1 MLQNTRPE
9 AARDTSARVGRSVV
23 GFGRWILGGLIV
35 AVMIGGFSSTAEA
48 DPVAV
53 TSALPV
59 LAITATPGSTVAVH
73 LAIATSDA
81 TVGAPL
87 DANTFS
93 LITPPQVGQVESS
106 DSVVSYTAPA
116 DVPEQYVTLAPSPQ
130 VQGPT
135 APPVP
140 PIVVPVFFEYTAC
153 TDLALTV
160 CQTGEVSIVIEP
172 STLVSNSNPTI
183 AVETDQTI
191 AITPDVYLTHPAG
204 VDWSTLQVH
213 ADQGEATVNAE
224 AIDYTAAA
232 QVGNDRISF
241 DACPVGDPNSCI
253 TGSIAVSVVAPFAP
267 DAVTDSVSFAPDR
280 TLVVIVPGLRSAN
293 PPDETTVTVNHQP
306 VAGNVVVR
314 DGTFVV
320 SGLAPDF
327 AGPLSFSYYACSSI
341 NPADCATGSIT
352 VTVPP
357 PAQAA
362 PVAQSAPVAPNPGGA
377 STSGFHAATS
387 VGPTASAKTATAAV
401 LPQTSRPASPAGSMD
416 ITWWVFGGALLL
428 ALGGGTGLLTT
439 TKR

>member
-9 AARDTSARVGRSVV
+9 AARDTSARVGRTVV
-23 GFGRWILGGLIV
+23 VFGRWILAGLIV
-35 AVMIGGFSSTAEA
+35 AVMISGFSSTAEA

-59 LAITATPGSTVAVH
+59 LTITATPGSTVAVQ

-116 DVPEQYVTLAPSPQ
+116 DVPEQYVTPTPSPQ
-130 VQGPT
+130 VQDPT

-153 TDLALTV
+153 TDPSLTV
-160 CQTGEVSIVIEP
+160 CQTGKVSIVIEP
-172 STLVSNSNPTI
+172 STLVSNPNPTV

-191 AITPDVYLTHPAG
+191 AITPDVYLTQPAG

-213 ADQGEATVNAE
+213 ADHGEATVNAE

-253 TGSIAVSVVAPFAP
+253 SGSIAVNVVAPFAP
-267 DAVTDSVSFAPDR
+267 AAATDSVSFAPDR
-280 TLVVIVPGLRSAN
+280 TLVVMVPGLRSAN

-306 VAGNVVVR
+306 VAGTVAVR
-314 DGTFVV
+314 G
-320 SGLAPDF
+320 
-327 AGPLSFSYYACSSI
+327 GPLSFSYYACSSI

-357 PAQAA
+357 PAQ
-362 PVAQSAPVAPNPGGA
+362 SAPLAPNPEGA
-377 STSGFHAATS
+377 SISGFHPAAS
-387 VGPTASAKTATAAV
+387 VGSTASAKTATAAV
-401 LPQTSRPASPAGSMD
+401 PQTSRAESPAGSMD

-428 ALGGGTGLLTT
+428 ALAGGTGLLTT

>member
-1 MLQNTRPE
+1 M
-9 AARDTSARVGRSVV
+9 A
-23 GFGRWILGGLIV
+23 FGRWTLAGLIV
-35 AVMIGGFSSTAEA
+35 AVMIGGFSSPAEA

-53 TSALPV
+53 ASALPV
-59 LAITATPGSTVAVH
+59 LTITATPGSTVAVH
-73 LAIATSDA
+73 LAIAASDA
-81 TVGAPL
+81 TAGAPL
-87 DANTFS
+87 DADTFS

-116 DVPEQYVTLAPSPQ
+116 DVPEQYVTPAPSPQ

-135 APPVP
+135 ASPVA

-153 TDLALTV
+153 TDLALTL

-172 STLVSNSNPTI
+172 STLVSNSNPTV
-183 AVETDQTI
+183 AVETEQTI
-191 AITPDVYLTHPAG
+191 AITPDVYLTQPAG

-213 ADQGEATVNAE
+213 ADHGEATVNAD

-232 QVGNDRISF
+232 RVGNDRISF

-253 TGSIAVSVVAPFAP
+253 SGSIAVSVVAPFAP
-267 DAVTDSVSFAPDR
+267 AAVTDSVSFAPDR

-293 PPDETTVTVNHQP
+293 PPDETTVTVNRQP
-306 VAGNVVVR
+306 VAGDVAVR
-314 DGTFVV
+314 GGTFVV

-352 VTVPP
+352 VTVPA
-357 PAQAA
+357 PAQTA
-362 PVAQSAPVAPNPGGA
+362 PVAQGAPAAQNPGGA
-377 STSGFHAATS
+377 SISGFNPAAS
-387 VGPTASAKTATAAV
+387 VGAAPTAKTATEAV
-401 LPQTSRPASPAGSMD
+401 PQPTPSESPAGSMD
-416 ITWWVFGGALLL
+416 ITWLAFGGALLL
-428 ALGGGTGLLTT
+428 ALAGGTGLLTT